1 MQKLKNK
8 RPQYVTLLLI
18 WQIIEIAMLL
28 FAFGFFYFFGVTWR
42 TSLNSSVE
50 PFIYNILAFAG
61 AFLLIKIVVLIAMYK
76 RKLWAVYFNLF
87 QNIILVLLLFA
98 LFVIS
103 NDEISFGYYMII
115 FPLLIIGFI
124 KAVRF
129 YYYQKLE
136 Y

>member
-1 MQKLKNK
+1 
-8 RPQYVTLLLI
+8 
-18 WQIIEIAMLL
+18 
-28 FAFGFFYFFGVTWR
+28 
-42 TSLNSSVE
+42 
-50 PFIYNILAFAG
+50 
-61 AFLLIKIVVLIAMYK
+61 LIKIVVLIAMYK

-87 QNIILVLLLFA
+87 QNIILVLLLFT